1 MPRRITVPGSPMVS
15 RVIRFP
21 EEDLE
26 AAIELLRDG
35 ETLSDMVRL
44 ALSRE
49 VESRTDVGR

>member
-1 MPRRITVPGSPMVS
+1 MPRRVTVPGSPMVS

-21 EEDLE
+21 EEDL
-26 AAIELLRDG
+26 AAATALLSEG

-49 VESRTDVGR
+49 VQLRKECPA